1 MTGGTLLASQ
11 DSQIY
16 QIKVKNQPAMQETW
30 VQPLGQE
37 DPLEKGMANHSSFLA
52 WEILRIEDPGRLP
65 SIGLQRVRHD

>member
-16 QIKVKNQPAMQETW
+16 QTKVKNQPAMQETW

-52 WEILRIEDPGRLP
+52 WEILCIEDPGRLP
-65 SIGLQRVRHD
+65 SIGLQGVRHK